1 MSTPLPTQIGAGT
14 GPVHNG
20 LGLKGVSILLVL
32 CALIALMAGTQY
44 LAWQYHY
51 APALGEPL
59 IGSLYGPWRIVPWWL
74 DWQATDP
81 VLYQKAALL
90 VIAAGVIA
98 FSLFGL
104 AYFLVRRQAQPH
116 AGLHGTAHWATQAEI
131 QASGLLP
138 KKGEAA
144 QGVFVGGW
152 ADKRQL
158 HYLRH
163 NGPEHIAAF
172 APTRSGKGVSL
183 VGPTLLSWPHSLI
196 AYDLKGEAW
205 ALTAGWRQQYAHNK
219 VLRFEPTD
227 ASGFGARFNPLQE
240 IRIGEPEEV
249 GDAQN
254 LATIIADPDG
264 RGLSDHWM
272 KTGHAFLVGII
283 LHCLY
288 KSRDDGRVATLTDLS
303 LFLSDPVRTM
313 DDALQAMLHYRHLHT
328 GVHPTIAQSARDMLN
343 REERERSAVH
353 STTVSFLTLY
363 RDPVITENTKTSD
376 FSILDLMN
384 HSDPVSLYLVVK
396 PSDKDRLRPLIRIIL
411 TQILRRLTETMVFEN
426 GGTKP
431 HYKHRLLLML
441 DEFASLGKLDVM
453 EESLSYLA
461 GYGIKAYI
469 ILQDLAQLYKTY
481 TKDESIISAC
491 QIRVA
496 FAPNKIETAELLSRM
511 TGKTTVI
518 KKAISTS
525 GSRFG
530 GMLNRVSETLQEI
543 ERPLLT
549 ADECMRLPAAIKN
562 SDGTKII
569 QPGDMLIMPSG
580 FNAIYGKQPLYFAD
594 PVLSDRSKIPPPTVS
609 DRLFMVS
616 QEHTAET
623 IASRAQ
629 SQIHALFQP
638 T

>member
-1 MSTPLPTQIGAGT
+1 MSVHIPKMIGAGV
-14 GPVHNG
+14 GPTYNG
-20 LGLKGVSILLVL
+20 LGLKGVITLLVICTL
-32 CALIALMAGTQY
+32 SALVAGTQY
-44 LAWQYHY
+44 LAWQYNY

-59 IGSLYGPWRIVPWWL
+59 IGSLYGPWNMVRWWI
-74 DWQATDP
+74 DWQSSDP
-81 VLYQKAALL
+81 LLYQKAAML
-90 VIAAGVIA
+90 VVAAGVMV

-104 AYFLVRRQAQPH
+104 AYFLVRRKAQPH
-116 AGLHGTAHWATQAEI
+116 TSLHGTAHWATQAEI
-131 QASGLLP
+131 EASGLLS

-227 ASGFGARFNPLQE
+227 ASGRGARFNPLQE

-254 LATIIADPDG
+254 LATIIADPEG
-264 RGLSDHWM
+264 RGLNDHWM

-288 KSRDDGRVATLTDLS
+288 KVRDDGRVATLTDLS
-303 LFLSDPVRTM
+303 LFLSDPHRTV

-328 GVHPTIAQSARDMLN
+328 GVHPAIAQSARDMLN
-343 REERERSAVH
+343 REERERSSVH

-363 RDPVITENTKTSD
+363 RDPVITQNTSESD

-411 TQILRRLTETMVFEN
+411 TQIIRRLTERMEFED
-426 GGTKP
+426 GGTKQ

-461 GYGIKAYI
+461 GYGIKAYL
-469 ILQDLAQLYKTY
+469 ILQDLAQLHKTY
-481 TKDESIISAC
+481 SKDESIISAC
-491 QIRVA
+491 QVRVA

-530 GMLNRVSETLQEI
+530 GMLNRVSETVQEI

-562 SDGTKII
+562 SDGTKILE
-569 QPGDMLIMPSG
+569 PGDMLIMPSG

-609 DRLFMVS
+609 DRLYR
-616 QEHTAET
+616 EHPERIAET
-623 IASRAQ
+623 VAGRAA

-638 T
+638 S

>member
-1 MSTPLPTQIGAGT
+1 MSTPIPTQIGAGT
-14 GPVHNG
+14 GPAQSG
-20 LGLKGVSILLVL
+20 LGLKGVVALLLVCTL
-32 CALIALMAGTQY
+32 VSLMTGTQY
-44 LAWQYHY
+44 LAWQYNN
-51 APALGEPL
+51 APELGGPL
-59 IGSLYGPWRIVPWWL
+59 IGDLYGPWQIIAWSRAWY
-74 DWQATDP
+74 ASDP
-81 VLYQKAALL
+81 SLYDKAFML
-90 VIAAGVIA
+90 VAAAGVIT
-98 FSLFGL
+98 FSLFSL
-104 AYFLVRRQAQPH
+104 VHFLIRRQAQPH
-116 AGLHGTAHWATQAEI
+116 TSLHGTARWATRAEI
-131 QASGLLP
+131 QEAGLLP
-138 KKGEAA
+138 PRGQPS

-152 ADKRQL
+152 ADKQRL

-183 VGPTLLSWPHSLI
+183 VVPTLLSWTHSLI

-205 ALTAGWRQQYAHNK
+205 ALTAGWRQRHAGNR

-227 ASGFGARFNPLQE
+227 ASGYGARFNPLQE
-240 IRIGEPEEV
+240 IRIGAPEEV

-254 LATIIADPDG
+254 LATIIADPEG
-264 RGLSDHWM
+264 KGLNDHWM

-288 KSRDDGRVATLTDLS
+288 VARDDGRVASLTDLS
-303 LFLSDPVRTM
+303 LFLSDPKRTL

-343 REERERSAVH
+343 REERERSSVH

-363 RDPVITENTKTSD
+363 RDPVITQNISDSD
-376 FSILDLMN
+376 FSIADLMN

-411 TQILRRLTETMVFEN
+411 TQIIRQLTETMEFED
-426 GGTKP
+426 GGTKQ

-461 GYGIKAYI
+461 GYGIKAYLI
-469 ILQDLAQLYKTY
+469 VQDLAQLHKTY

-518 KKAISTS
+518 KKAVSTS

-530 GMLNRVSETLQEI
+530 GMLNRVSETVQEI

-549 ADECMRLPAAIKN
+549 ADECMRLPGAIKN
-562 SDGTKII
+562 SDGTRIVE
-569 QPGDMLIMPSG
+569 PGDMLIMPSG

-594 PVLSDRSKIPPPTVS
+594 PVLADRSKIPPPAVS
-609 DRLFMVS
+609 DRLYAENR
-616 QEHTAET
+616 EHAAET
-623 IASRAQ
+623 FSRRAQ
-629 SQIHALFQP
+629 SQIEALFQP
-638 T
+638 S

>member
-1 MSTPLPTQIGAGT
+1 MSTPIPAQIGAGT
-14 GPVHNG
+14 GPVQHG
-20 LGLKGVSILLVL
+20 IGLKGVLALLVV
-32 CALIALMAGTQY
+32 CTLISLMAGTQY
-44 LAWQYHY
+44 LAWQYNHS
-51 APALGEPL
+51 PALGEPL
-59 IGSLYGPWRIVPWWL
+59 IGGMYGPWKVVQWSLAWS
-74 DWQATDP
+74 DNDP
-81 VLYQKAALL
+81 QLYQKATML
-90 VIAAGVIA
+90 VAAAGVIA

-104 AYFLVRRQAQPH
+104 VYFMLRRKGQPH
-116 AGLHGTAHWATQAEI
+116 RALHGTARWATQAEI
-131 QASGLLP
+131 QESGLLP
-138 KKGEAA
+138 KKGETAH
-144 QGVFVGGW
+144 GVFVGGW
-152 ADKRQL
+152 VEKRQL

-183 VGPTLLSWPHSLI
+183 VTPTLLSWPHSLV

-219 VLRFEPTD
+219 VLRFEPSDST
-227 ASGFGARFNPLQE
+227 GLGARFNPLQE
-240 IRIGEPEEV
+240 IRIGKPEEV

-254 LATIIADPDG
+254 LATIIADPEG
-264 RGLSDHWM
+264 KGLNDHWM

-288 KSRDDGRVATLTDLS
+288 VARDDGRSASLTDLS
-303 LFLSDPVRTM
+303 LFLSDPTRTM

-328 GVHPTIAQSARDMLN
+328 GTHPTIAQSARDMLN
-343 REERERSAVH
+343 REERERSSVH

-363 RDPVITENTKTSD
+363 RDPVITQNTTESD
-376 FSILDLMN
+376 FSISDLMN

-411 TQILRRLTETMVFEN
+411 TQIIRRLTEKMEFED
-426 GGTKP
+426 GGTKQ

-461 GYGIKAYI
+461 GYGIKAYL
-469 ILQDLAQLYKTY
+469 ILQDLAQLHKSYS
-481 TKDESIISAC
+481 KDESIISAC
-491 QIRVA
+491 QVRVA

-518 KKAISTS
+518 KKAVSTS

-530 GMLNRVSETLQEI
+530 GMLNRVSETIQEV

-562 SDGTKII
+562 SDGTKIVE
-569 QPGDMLIMPSG
+569 PADMLIMPSG

-594 PVLSDRSKIPPPTVS
+594 PVLSDRSKIPAPAVS
-609 DRLFMVS
+609 DRLYMEPQKRS
-616 QEHTAET
+616 TD
-623 IASRAQ
+623 SDMNRAQ
-629 SQIHALFQP
+629 SQIYALFQP
-638 T
+638 S